1 MENDSSGVQR
11 PRLGLPGGVLVVGFD
26 ASLNV
31 SNISAADGDFAAGI
45 LGKPLATALAV
56 RDAQGLQRAAGDA
69 LGGLQLTVR
78 CVSQGG
84 AGELVIRLGPDP
96 GMPGC
101 GLAVAL
107 ESGDGP
113 DGVGEFG
120 RSRAEEFELIS
131 IVARELARNTHPDEV
146 KMSVCEMALSVCG
159 AERAVL
165 FEPDESGQVLR
176 ATAAAGVEAGEAEL
190 SMNENSTPVMA
201 VRTNTSRFTVDAAA
215 ESATIA
221 RFLENAG
228 VASALWQPVA
238 RGRTVRGVLML
249 GWRRPLERIDDRS
262 ARLLEVVSI
271 EAAVALDRGMA
282 FGRLISMAATDPLTG
297 LPNRRTWED
306 ALRREMARAAREG
319 TPLAVSMID
328 LDGFKAFNDSHGHPA
343 GDRVL
348 RLVADLWRPII
359 RATDSLGRLGGDEFA
374 IVSPNCDPQRAVD
387 LLDRLRDVPN
397 APMAF
402 CSGVVVW
409 DGNEDRSALIARA
422 DRALYEAK
430 AAGPATTRFGG

>member
-1 MENDSSGVQR
+1 
-11 PRLGLPGGVLVVGFD
+11 
-26 ASLNV
+26 
-31 SNISAADGDFAAGI
+31 
-45 LGKPLATALAV
+45 
-56 RDAQGLQRAAGDA
+56 
-69 LGGLQLTVR
+69 
-78 CVSQGG
+78 
-84 AGELVIRLGPDP
+84 
-96 GMPGC
+96 
-101 GLAVAL
+101 
-107 ESGDGP
+107 
-113 DGVGEFG
+113 
-120 RSRAEEFELIS
+120 
-131 IVARELARNTHPDEV
+131 
-146 KMSVCEMALSVCG
+146 
-159 AERAVL
+159 
-165 FEPDESGQVLR
+165 
-176 ATAAAGVEAGEAEL
+176 
-190 SMNENSTPVMA
+190 
-201 VRTNTSRFTVDAAA
+201 
-215 ESATIA
+215 
-221 RFLENAG
+221 
-228 VASALWQPVA
+228 
-238 RGRTVRGVLML
+238 ML

-359 RATDSLGRLGGDEFA
+359 RATDTLGRLGGDEFA

-402 CSGVVVW
+402 CSGVVAW

>member
-1 MENDSSGVQR
+1 MENDSSGVQ
-11 PRLGLPGGVLVVGFD
+11 PPHSGLPGGAVVVGFD
-26 ASLNV
+26 AALNV
-31 SNISAADGDFAAGI
+31 STINGLDPNAAGGM
-45 LGKPLATALAV
+45 LGKPLAAALAV
-56 RDAQGLQRAAGDA
+56 RDAPRLQRAASDA
-69 LGGLQLTVR
+69 LGGRQLTVR
-78 CVSQGG
+78 CLQSSG
-84 AGELVIRLGPDP
+84 AGELIIRLGPDP
-96 GMPGC
+96 GTAEH

-107 ESGDGP
+107 ESSDG
-113 DGVGEFG
+113 GGGAGELA

-146 KMSVCEMALSVCG
+146 KRSVCEMALSVCG

-165 FEPDESGQVLR
+165 FEPDEAGQLLR
-176 ATAAAGVEAGEAEL
+176 AAAAVGLDAGEAEL
-190 SMNENSTPVMA
+190 SMNENSPPVMA
-201 VRTNTSRFTVDAAA
+201 IRTNTARFTVDAAA
-215 ESATIA
+215 ASVAIG
-221 RFLENAG
+221 RFLEGAG

-249 GWRRPLERIDDRS
+249 GWPSRLEGIDDRA

-297 LPNRRTWED
+297 LPNRRSWED
-306 ALRREMARAAREG
+306 ALGREMARAAREG
-319 TPLAVSMID
+319 TPLAVSLID
-328 LDGFKAFNDSHGHPA
+328 LDGFKAFNDTHGHPA

-348 RLVADLWRPII
+348 ELVADCWRPVI

-374 IVSPNCDPQRAVD
+374 VVSPNCEPQRAAD
-387 LLDRLRDVPN
+387 LLDRLREVPD

-402 CSGVVVW
+402 CAGVVVW
-409 DGNEDRSALIARA
+409 DGSEDRSALIERA